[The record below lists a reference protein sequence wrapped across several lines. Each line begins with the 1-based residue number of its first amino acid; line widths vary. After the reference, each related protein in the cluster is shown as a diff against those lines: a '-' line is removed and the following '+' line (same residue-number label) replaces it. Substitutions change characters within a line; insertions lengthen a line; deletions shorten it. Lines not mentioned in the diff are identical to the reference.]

1 MENYLMFNGTKIE
14 LTGEQIAEI
23 KDSFG
28 LKLKKLSEF
37 KAEDTIQ
44 IGKFGFIVLEQIDGK
59 TILLLKN
66 FYRDSEKFGGNNNYN
81 GSNVD
86 NICNEFAE
94 EMAGLVGADN
104 VVEFTVDLTSDN
116 GLKDYGTVERKAALL
131 TCEQYRKYVYIL
143 DKFNLKKYWWLATAY
158 STPTHNE
165 EDWVKCVAPR
175 GNFHYGDCGL
185 HLGVRPFCILKSDI
199 FVSEQED

>member
-1 MENYLMFNGTKIE
+1 MENYLMFNGTKID
-14 LTGEQIAEI
+14 LTGEQIAKI

-37 KAEDTIQ
+37 KAGDTIQ
-44 IGKFGFIVLEQIDGK
+44 IGKFGLIVLEQMDDK
-59 TILLLKN
+59 SILLLKD
-66 FYRDSEKFGGNNNYN
+66 FYRESEKFGDDNNYN

-86 NICNEFAE
+86 NICNGFAD
-94 EMAGLVGADN
+94 EMAGLVGTDN
-104 VVEFTVDLTSDN
+104 VVEFTVDLTSDD

-143 DKFNLKKYWWLATAY
+143 DKFKLQKYWWLATAY

-165 EDWVKCVAPR
+165 EDWVKCVSPI
-175 GNFHYGDCGL
+175 GNINSVIYSHSS
-185 HLGVRPFCILKSDI
+185 GVRPFCILKSDI

>member
-1 MENYLMFNGTKIE
+1 MENYLMFNGTKID
-14 LTGEQIAEI
+14 LTGEQIAKI

-37 KAEDTIQ
+37 KAGDTIQ
-44 IGKFGFIVLEQIDGK
+44 IGKFGLIVLEQMDDK
-59 TILLLKN
+59 SILLLKD
-66 FYRDSEKFGGNNNYN
+66 FYRESEKLGDDNNYN

-86 NICNEFAE
+86 NICNGFAD
-94 EMAGLVGADN
+94 EMAGLVGTDN
-104 VVEFTVDLTSDN
+104 VVEFTVDLTSDD

-143 DKFNLKKYWWLATAY
+143 DKFKLQIYWWLATAY

-165 EDWVKCVAPR
+165 EDWVKCVSPR
-175 GNFHYGDCGL
+175 GYFNYGICHGSS
-185 HLGVRPFCILKSDI
+185 GVRPFCILKSDI